1 VEWNNLLLFIH
12 LMALVFWLGTDIGVF
27 ILGKFAQNSSYG
39 TESRLLMLKVA
50 MILDVFPR
58 ISLVF
63 SILSGYQLAVNYGV
77 LQSTES
83 ATLLVWSFCSIW
95 LAVVIT
101 GILKQNT
108 SIGVKAKSVEKIFL
122 YAILLV
128 MAYLVIDFFVYG
140 QIIQQFWVMA
150 KVLLFGLIII
160 FMMFLEPA
168 FMPAV
173 ISFQRLETEGS
184 TNEIETTIRS
194 SMDKTY
200 LWVIAIYAAVVV
212 SAIFGVWKFI

>member
-1 VEWNNLLLFIH
+1 
-12 LMALVFWLGTDIGVF
+12 
-27 ILGKFAQNSSYG
+27 
-39 TESRLLMLKVA
+39 MLKVA

-200 LWVIAIYAAVVV
+200 VWVIAIYAAVVV